1 MKQWLIAWRNLMRR
15 KMRTFLTIMS
25 IVIGVASTF
34 GVIAAVDT
42 AEKAFPIYLKEA
54 FGKADFNI
62 AGTEAYFSE
71 DIHKRMSSS
80 PDYTAISLLKESTK
94 LITEEKGISEIQ
106 KRVMITGYSQLNTP
120 VTGFKVMEGDLN
132 AGGAVITDRTAK
144 VWGSEVGDTISFD
157 TDSGVKK
164 IKVTAIVQYAKDLM
178 GPSSWNMAKYHHWAV
193 AVPLP
198 IVQNWFDLNGKIQAI
213 QVKAENPNQLDT
225 VEQELNHV
233 VKSNSGI
240 YMQPIVVNF
249 DTVFK
254 DLNTFFLALYLAGF
268 LGIALSA
275 FIIFNSLYVSIKER
289 KSEFAVLKTIGYTPG
304 QLQSMVLTEIFL
316 LAIIGTVFGL
326 LVGYGLA
333 LGLKTL
339 IFMIYGVQ
347 SNSGMMLTT
356 GLIVSVMAG
365 LLIPILASWYPIYQ
379 VGKVS
384 VIETLKENK
393 AKANVKNKWFGMI
406 GVLLILS
413 SFFIKHLI
421 LVLPLMIGIVLVFP
435 YLFTL
440 FSFLLKGIYRLA
452 FRFLGDMAIRN
463 LNRNIGRTSMTS
475 VILSLGIAM
484 IVLMSS
490 LNSAILQSY
499 ERVIHDS
506 YGGNLDIMFHHIEK
520 EDLEKI
526 KQTEGVANAAAYSM
540 QGIVWNME
548 GEKRMLPIFGVGTE
562 WIDQFPLFSVPIG
575 THSEI
580 IKNLKSNEI
589 ILDQISYGV
598 WGGNIGESIS
608 LETLD
613 GEKSFKVAGVVD
625 TMKNSG
631 YSAFMQEEHFKKNFG
646 VKYERNILVIKDEQ
660 TSPLQLRE
668 NIYDQFGERIEE
680 MWGPEDWVSMIGGTI
695 TESFSIIN
703 ALVVLGIIV
712 SGIGITNTLLINIM
726 ERVREIAM
734 MRAVGV
740 TRRQIIGMILL
751 EGFGIGLAATV
762 IGILFG
768 ILLIYITSGFVEI
781 NSLTFEFGVSPLI
794 ILIIFLFGILISL
807 FSSFAPS
814 RRAAKTPLNE
824 ALRYE

>member
-54 FGKADFNI
+54 FAKADFNI

-71 DIHKRMSSS
+71 EVYKGMSSS
-80 PDYTAISLLKESTK
+80 PDYTAVSMLKETTK
-94 LITEEKGISEIQ
+94 LIHEEKGISDLQ
-106 KRVMITGYSQLNTP
+106 KRVVISGYSQLDTA
-120 VTGFKVMEGDLN
+120 VTGFKVIEGDVN
-132 AGGAVITDRTAK
+132 GGGAVITDRTAK
-144 VWGSEVGDTISFD
+144 AWGSKVGDTISFD
-157 TDSGVKK
+157 TDNGVKK
-164 IKVTAIVQYAKDLM
+164 IEVSAIVTYTKDLM

-198 IVQNWFDLNGKIQAI
+198 IVQNWFDLSGKIQSI
-213 QVKAENPNQLDT
+213 QVKAGSPNQLDT
-225 VEQELNHV
+225 VEHELDHV

-240 YMQPIVVNF
+240 YMQPMIVNF

-254 DLNTFFLALYLAGF
+254 DLNTFFLALYIAGF

-304 QLQSMVLTEIFL
+304 QLQTMVLSEIFL
-316 LAIIGTVFGL
+316 LSIIGTVFGL
-326 LVGYGLA
+326 LFGFGLA
-333 LGLKTL
+333 IGLKTL

-347 SNSGMMLTT
+347 SNSSMILTT

-365 LLIPILASWYPIYQ
+365 LLIPLLASWYPIYK

-393 AKANVKNKWFGMI
+393 AKTNRKNKWFGII
-406 GVLLILS
+406 GVLLIIS

-475 VILSLGIAM
+475 VILCLGIAM

-506 YGGNLDIMFHHIEK
+506 YGGNLDIMFHHIEE
-520 EDLEKI
+520 EDLDKI
-526 KQTEGVANAAAYSM
+526 KGTEGVADAETYSL
-540 QGIVWNME
+540 QGIVWNMD
-548 GEKRMLPIFGVGTE
+548 GEKRMLPIFGVGSE
-562 WIDQFPLFSVPIG
+562 WIDQFPLFSVANG
-575 THSEI
+575 THREM
-580 IKNLKSNEI
+580 IKNLKRDEI
-589 ILDQISYGV
+589 ILDKISYGV
-598 WGGNIGESIS
+598 WGGKIGDSIT
-608 LETLD
+608 LGTLD

-631 YSAFMQEEHFKKNFG
+631 YSAFMKEEHFKENFG

-668 NIYDQFGERIEE
+668 NIYDQFGERIED

-740 TRRQIIGMILL
+740 TRSQIIKMILL
-751 EGFGIGLAATV
+751 EGFGIGFAATI

-781 NSLTFEFGVSPLI
+781 NSLTFEFGVSPI
-794 ILIIFLFGILISL
+794 ILLIIFLFGILISL
-807 FSSFAPS
+807 ISSFTPS

>member
-71 DIHKRMSSS
+71 DIHKQMSSGQ
-80 PDYTAISLLKESTK
+80 DYTAISLLKENTK
-94 LITEEKGISEIQ
+94 LITEEKGISDIQ
-106 KRVMITGYSQLNTP
+106 KRVVLTGYSELNTS
-120 VTGFKVMEGDLN
+120 VTGFKVIEGDLK

-144 VWGSEVGDTISFD
+144 VWSSKVGDTISFD

-164 IKVTAIVQYAKDLM
+164 IKVTAIVQYTKDLM

-198 IVQNWFDLNGKIQAI
+198 VVQNWFDLNGKIQAI

-225 VEQELNHV
+225 VEQALNHV
-233 VKSNSGI
+233 VKSNNGI
-240 YMQPIVVNF
+240 YMQPMVVNF

-254 DLNTFFLALYLAGF
+254 DLNTFFIALYMAGF

-289 KSEFAVLKTIGYTPG
+289 ISEFAVLKTIGYTPG
-304 QLQSMVLTEIFL
+304 QLQTMVLSEVFL
-316 LAIIGTVFGL
+316 LSTIGTVLGL
-326 LVGYGLA
+326 LAGYGLA

-356 GLIVSVMAG
+356 GLIVSVTAG

-393 AKANVKNKWFGMI
+393 AKANLKNKWLGMI

-452 FRFLGDMAIRN
+452 FRFVGDMAIRN

-526 KQTEGVANAAAYSM
+526 KHTEGVANAAAYSL

-548 GEKRMLPIFGVGTE
+548 GEKRMLPIFGVGTD
-562 WIDQFPLFSVPIG
+562 WIDQFPLFSVSSG
-575 THSEI
+575 THSKI
-580 IKNLKSNEI
+580 IKNLKSDEI
-589 ILDQISYGV
+589 ILDKISYGA
-598 WGGNIGESIS
+598 WGGKIGESIT
-608 LETLD
+608 LETLE
-613 GEKSFKVAGVVD
+613 GEKSFKVGGVVD

-631 YSAFMQEEHFKKNFG
+631 NSGFMQEEHFKENFG
-646 VKYERNILVIKDEQ
+646 VKYERNILVVKDEQ

-695 TESFSIIN
+695 TGSFSIIN

-740 TRRQIIGMILL
+740 TRSQIISMILL

-794 ILIIFLFGILISL
+794 LFIIFLFGILISL
-807 FSSFAPS
+807 FLSFTPS